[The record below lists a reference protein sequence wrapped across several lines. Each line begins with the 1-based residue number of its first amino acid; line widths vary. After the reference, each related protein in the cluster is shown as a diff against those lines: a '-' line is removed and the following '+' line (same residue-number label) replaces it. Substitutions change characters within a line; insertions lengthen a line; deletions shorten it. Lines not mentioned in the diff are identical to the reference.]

1 MDFELDPLDDIFADN
16 AAKNARPSGKF
27 RPKAK
32 PRPRKESSAS
42 VQSTQCTQP
51 ITVSE
56 YESKNASE
64 NAVDGFVVVPLLN
77 DNKISKL
84 TNLSTE
90 HLADKEP
97 DVSATGSRSEAILSG
112 ISGDYNSPFG
122 SLEGEKG
129 DIGSSLGVSDGFL
142 SQITTV
148 TETKTTYVDSSR
160 NEEVILGSTRDT
172 RLDRGLQPCNNSGFC
187 LAPEL
192 PASLD
197 NLTYGEF
204 TSTTDGYFQE
214 GDTSPFLETQNITTE
229 FTSMSGRHIEKLQ
242 PKPKL
247 QSQEETHFATVS
259 NVDDVLP
266 VPFQTDNF
274 DEDSIPAVPLDDM
287 IDFSSMELDDSVL
300 TDPALE
306 IPGFVETS
314 QFNKQN
320 SVPFPTDRERGNTDT
335 GLEHSVEHQLP
346 STSGLEEK
354 RGRSSKRRGKQKLL
368 LQLVDEPEEQD
379 LETGQ
384 VTAEYPE
391 GSAVNEDNHTD
402 KDYQLEEDRPN
413 KRARGKSKKSVAEKG
428 KTVRKRK
435 KANEASEQSNKK
447 LTKKFSHSTRR
458 RGRFDKDWLKT
469 PEDEL
474 EISDLSLKDIILLGE
489 YREWIAKKNP
499 EASQTPVTNQ
509 STTQPSTR
517 YYEDD
522 DMIASE
528 QDQEFNDEHENVTV
542 QDNGTYFNYQSHMK
556 KTPRGKWTKQDTEL
570 FYQALQQFGTDLTM
584 ITQLFPGRTRNQIK
598 LKYKREERDHPMR
611 LHDALTTRSKD
622 HSHFQLI
629 VDQVKKAVAER
640 KQNSETDDLDG
651 LLGEEPE
658 EVPPKTDETTKSAQV
673 EQSEVEHMEDDVPA
687 ATGPVDSSESDDDEK
702 RWSQFRSDL

>member
-32 PRPRKESSAS
+32 PKPRKVLSAS

-51 ITVSE
+51 TTVSE
-56 YESKNASE
+56 HERKNASE
-64 NAVDGFVVVPLLN
+64 NAVDGSVAVSPLN
-77 DNKISKL
+77 DNKSSKL

-90 HLADKEP
+90 HLADKGH
-97 DVSATGSRSEAILSG
+97 DGSASGSHSEAILSG
-112 ISGDYNSPFG
+112 RSGDYNSPIG
-122 SLEGEKG
+122 SLEGEKC
-129 DIGSSLGVSDGFL
+129 DIGSLLEVSDGFL
-142 SQITTV
+142 SQKTTV
-148 TETKTTYVDSSR
+148 TETETTFVDSSR
-160 NEEVILGSTRDT
+160 NEEVILGGARDS
-172 RLDRGLQPCNNSGFC
+172 RLDRGMLPCNTSSLC
-187 LAPEL
+187 LAPE
-192 PASLD
+192 PPTSLS
-197 NLTYGEF
+197 NFTYGES
-204 TSTTDGYFQE
+204 TSNTAGFFQE
-214 GDTSPFLETQNITTE
+214 GNTSPFLETQNITTE
-229 FTSMSGRHIEKLQ
+229 FTSVSGRLIEKLQ

-247 QSQEETHFATVS
+247 QSQEETHCATVS

-266 VPFQTDNF
+266 VPSQTDNF
-274 DEDSIPAVPLDDM
+274 NVDSFPEVPLDDM
-287 IDFSSMELDDSVL
+287 IDFSSMELDDSVP

-306 IPGFVETS
+306 IPGFVEAS
-314 QFNKQN
+314 QLNEQN
-320 SVPFPTDRERGNTDT
+320 TVPFPTDRERRKADP
-335 GLEHSVEHQLP
+335 GLEHSVKQQIP
-346 STSGLEEK
+346 STSGGEEK
-354 RGRSSKRRGKQKLL
+354 HGRSSKRRGKQKHV
-368 LQLVDEPEEQD
+368 LQLVGQPEEQD

-384 VTAEYPE
+384 VTDEYPK
-391 GSAVNEDNHTD
+391 GSSVNEANHTD
-402 KDYQLEEDRPN
+402 KDYLVGDDRPN
-413 KRARGKSKKSVAEKG
+413 KKARGRSKKSAAEKGETVRKSKKA
-428 KTVRKRK
+428 T
-435 KANEASEQSNKK
+435 EASEQSNKK
-447 LTKKFSHSTRR
+447 LKKKFSHSTRR

-474 EISDLSLKDIILLGE
+474 EISDLPLKDIILLGE
-489 YREWIAKKNP
+489 YREWMAKKNP

-517 YYEDD
+517 HYEDD
-522 DMIASE
+522 DIFASE
-528 QDQEFNDEHENVTV
+528 QDQDFNDEHENVAV

-598 LKYKREERDHPMR
+598 LKYKREERDHPTR

-651 LLGEEPE
+651 LLEETE
-658 EVPPKTDETTKSAQV
+658 EVPPKIDETTKSTQV
-673 EQSEVEHMEDDVPA
+673 EQSEVEHMEDVVPA
-687 ATGPVDSSESDDDEK
+687 ATGPVESSESDDDEK